1 MKIHYKDL
9 LQMELPTFENG
20 LSYAQQLDKQDELAQ
35 YREHFYMP
43 TQEDGTPYYYFCG
56 NSLGLQPKKVE
67 ELLLQELQDWKKHGV
82 EGHFQAKRAWL
93 PYHEFFTKNLAQIM
107 GAKESEVVV
116 MNTLTA
122 NLHFMMVSFYRPTTK
137 RYKIVIEKGAFPSDK
152 YAVDSQIRFHG
163 YDPETALIQLAPR
176 TGEETLRTEDI
187 LQTIED
193 NGDEIALV
201 MIGGVNYYTGQY
213 FDLEAIAAKGHEV
226 GAMVGFDL
234 AHAAGN
240 VAVQLHDW
248 KADFAVWC
256 HYKYLNAG
264 PGSIA
269 GVFVHE
275 QHLGKK
281 DIPRFEG
288 WWGHDKETRFLME
301 DTFQPMPTA
310 EAWQLSNAPVFS
322 MTPLLA
328 SLELFAEIG
337 MTKLTQKSNLLTSYM
352 EYLLLE
358 IDTDRISIITPST
371 PKDRGC
377 QLSIQVKN
385 GNKDLFDTITKK
397 GVIADWREPDVIRV
411 APVPLYNSFE
421 DVYQFVQILKE
432 SL

>member
-9 LQMELPTFENG
+9 LHMENPLFENT
-20 LSYAQQLDKQDELAQ
+20 LAYAQQLDQQDELRE
-35 YREHFYMP
+35 YREQFYIP
-43 TQEDGTPYYYFCG
+43 TQKNGKPYCYLCG

-67 ELLLQELQDWKKHGV
+67 ELMLEELADWKKHGV
-82 EGHFQAKRAWL
+82 EGHFEAKRAWL
-93 PYHEFFTKNLAQIM
+93 PYHEFFTKNIAQIM

-116 MNTLTA
+116 MNTLTT
-122 NLHFMMVSFYRPTTK
+122 NLHLMMVSFYRPTDK
-137 RYKIVIEKGAFPSDK
+137 RHKIVVEKGAFPSDK

-163 YDPETALIQLAPR
+163 YDPNTALIQLAPR
-176 TGEETLRTEDI
+176 AGEETLRTEDI
-187 LQTIED
+187 LQVIAD
-193 NGDEIALV
+193 QGDEIALI

-213 FDLEAIAAKGHEV
+213 FDLEKITQKGHEV

-248 KADFAVWC
+248 NVDFAVWC

-269 GVFVHE
+269 GAFVHE
-275 QHLGKK
+275 QHLGKT

-288 WWGHDKETRFLME
+288 WWGNDKDTRFLMQ
-301 DTFQPMPTA
+301 DKFQPIPTA

-328 SLELFAEIG
+328 SLQLHAEVG
-337 MTKLTQKSNLLTSYM
+337 MKKLTNKSKLLTGFL
-352 EYLLLE
+352 EFLLLE
-358 IDTDRISIITPST
+358 LKSERIRIITPT
-371 PKDRGC
+371 NHQDRGC

-385 GNKDLFDTITKK
+385 SDKALFDAITAK
-397 GVIADWREPDVIRV
+397 GVIADWREPDVIRI
-411 APVPLYNSFE
+411 APVPMYNSFE
-421 DVYQFVQILKE
+421 DVYNFVSILKDC
-432 SL
+432 L

>member
-1 MKIHYKDL
+1 
-9 LQMELPTFENG
+9 MELPTFENN
-20 LSYAQQLDKQDELAQ
+20 LSYAQQLDAQDELAT
-35 YREHFYMP
+35 YRSYFHLP
-43 TQEDGTPYYYFCG
+43 TQEDGNPYYYFCG

-67 ELLLQELQDWKKHGV
+67 ELLLQELNDWKKHGV
-82 EGHFQAKRAWL
+82 EGHFHAKRAWL
-93 PYHEFFTKNLAQIM
+93 PYHEFFTKNLAKIM

-122 NLHFMMVSFYRPTTK
+122 NLHFMMVSFYRPTPK
-137 RYKIVIEKGAFPSDK
+137 RHKIVIEKGAFPSDK

-163 YDPETALIQLAPR
+163 YDPNTALIQLTPR
-176 TGEETLRTEDI
+176 VGEETLRTEDI
-187 LQTIED
+187 LQTIAD

-213 FDLEAIAAKGHEV
+213 FDLEAIATKSHEV
-226 GAMVGFDL
+226 GALVGFDL

-240 VAVQLHDW
+240 VAVQLHEW
-248 KADFAVWC
+248 QADFAVWC

-275 QHLGKK
+275 NHLGKK

-288 WWGHDKETRFLME
+288 WWGHDKETRFLMD

-310 EAWQLSNAPVFS
+310 EAWQVSNAPVFS

-337 MTKLTQKSNLLTSYM
+337 MPKLTQKSHLLTSYM
-352 EYLLLE
+352 EFLLLE
-358 IDTDRISIITPST
+358 IETDRIRIITPST
-371 PKDRGC
+371 PQDRGC

-385 GNKDLFDTITKK
+385 GNKALFDTITAK

>member
-20 LSYAQQLDKQDELAQ
+20 LSYAQQLDKQDELAP
-35 YREHFYMP
+35 YRDHFYMP

-82 EGHFQAKRAWL
+82 EGHFHAKRAWL

-122 NLHFMMVSFYRPTTK
+122 NLHFMMVSFYRPTAK
-137 RYKIVIEKGAFPSDK
+137 RHKIVIEKGAFPSDK

-163 YDPETALIQLAPR
+163 YDPNTALIQLEPR
-176 TGEETLRTEDI
+176 EGEETLRTADI
-187 LQTIED
+187 LQTIVD
-193 NGDEIALV
+193 NGEEIALI

-248 KADFAVWC
+248 NADFAVWC

-275 QHLGKK
+275 KHLGQK

-288 WWGHDKETRFLME
+288 WWGHDKETRFLMG

-328 SLELFAEIG
+328 SLELFAAIG
-337 MTKLTQKSNLLTSYM
+337 MTKLTRKSNLLTSYM

-358 IDTDRISIITPST
+358 IDTDRIRIITPST
-371 PKDRGC
+371 PADRGC

-385 GNKDLFDTITKK
+385 GNKDLFDTITQK